1 VLRRSVESAQYCAH
15 DYQKLVKQF
24 GMQPSMSRRGNCYD
38 NAPMESFWGMV
49 AQREVRV
56 HVVRPAVLLARNLDA
71 WDKSV
76 TYECEAVTI
85 TL

>member
-1 VLRRSVESAQYCAH
+1 
-15 DYQKLVKQF
+15 
-24 GMQPSMSRRGNCYD
+24 
-38 NAPMESFWGMV
+38 MV